1 MISWWEKNSFLNYD
15 IVVIG
20 SGITGLSCAASLK
33 EKHPNLSIL
42 VLERGTFPSG
52 ASTKNAGFACFGSLT
67 ELIADLD
74 HVSETEMVDLVKLR
88 WNGLQKLISR
98 LGKPKIGYLNQGG
111 YEMITEKEIYCL
123 DKIDK
128 INNLL
133 CSNFASDVFE
143 LTDHKIQE
151 FGFSPTAVKHLVYNR
166 YESQIDTGEM
176 MKNLIAYC
184 SQLGIQI
191 LNGIGV
197 IALNEADNSVAVET
211 TDGITFTVKQVAVC
225 TNAFSR
231 NLLPDLQLKP
241 GRGMVLITEPIP
253 NLPIKGTFHYDEGF
267 YYFRDYNE
275 RIIFGG
281 GRNIDFETETT
292 TDFEI
297 NTQIKTKLI
306 ELLDEVIL
314 PKTNYKIHHEWVGI
328 MAFGETKEPI
338 VKKHSDRISIGV
350 RMGGMGVAIG
360 SMIGEQIAEMLLSE
374 M

>member
-1 MISWWEKNSFLNYD
+1 
-15 IVVIG
+15 
-20 SGITGLSCAASLK
+20 
-33 EKHPNLSIL
+33 
-42 VLERGTFPSG
+42 
-52 ASTKNAGFACFGSLT
+52 
-67 ELIADLD
+67 
-74 HVSETEMVDLVKLR
+74 
-88 WNGLQKLISR
+88 
-98 LGKPKIGYLNQGG
+98 
-111 YEMITEKEIYCL
+111 
-123 DKIDK
+123 
-128 INNLL
+128 
-133 CSNFASDVFE
+133 
-143 LTDHKIQE
+143 
-151 FGFSPTAVKHLVYNR
+151 VYNR

-176 MKNLIAYC
+176 MKNLIGYC
-184 SQLGIQI
+184 SQLGIQV

-197 IALNEADNSVAVET
+197 TALNESDSSVNIET
-211 TDGITFTVKQVAVC
+211 SDGITFTGKQVAVC
-225 TNAFSR
+225 TNAFTR
-231 NLLPDLQLKP
+231 TLLPDLQLKP

-253 NLPIKGTFHYDEGF
+253 DLPIKGTFHYDEGF

-314 PKTNYKIHHEWVGI
+314 PDTNYKIHHEWTGI

-338 VKKHSDRISIGV
+338 VKKHSDRISVGV

-360 SMIGEQIAEMLLSE
+360 SMIGEQLAEMLLSE